1 MSAISLTSHDA
12 AMGVPASWRDAFG
25 PRQREMAGEA
35 FVGESGGDVVEPR
48 GRNHEDTPA
57 QQARRRTERHRS
69 RVEQGRDLFDP
80 ANPRRNFAVRYVAE
94 ELQRHVPLVRPRPAH
109 GRVVCPGERIDD
121 GARRVVGP
129 HANEQSRHTH
139 IVGDRIIVVL
149 PDDASD
155 DDRRAAKDLGADVVI
170 TTSELV
176 REMGEIRRVREPDPD
191 ASAFLASLTKAESRV
206 LTELAHRP
214 DTRSRLANRLGVT
227 ASTLDNHL
235 AAIKRKLLDHLV
247 TSGNTPLDGYLSI
260 EAVIGW
266 ASRHMPDQ
274 KT

>member
-1 MSAISLTSHDA
+1 
-12 AMGVPASWRDAFG
+12 
-25 PRQREMAGEA
+25 
-35 FVGESGGDVVEPR
+35 
-48 GRNHEDTPA
+48 
-57 QQARRRTERHRS
+57 
-69 RVEQGRDLFDP
+69 
-80 ANPRRNFAVRYVAE
+80 VA
-94 ELQRHVPLVRPRPAH
+94 
-109 GRVVCPGERIDD
+109 
-121 GARRVVGP
+121 
-129 HANEQSRHTH
+129 
-139 IVGDRIIVVL
+139 DRIIVVL

-170 TTSELV
+170 TRSELPELV
-176 REMGEIRRVREPDPD
+176 SEQRQIRGQSETSSDI
-191 ASAFLASLTKAESRV
+191 SAFLASLTRAETRV

-214 DTRSRLANRLGVT
+214 DTRSRLAARLEVT

-247 TSGNTPLDGYLSI
+247 TSGNTPLDGYLSM